1 MCMNANVVYI
11 LVVLI
16 LTWIYF
22 QTRSLKSNEDEYF
35 VLNKSE
41 GVFGLSLS
49 FYASGMGL
57 WILTSPAEVAW
68 YGLGYDI
75 YGYALSAATPFVLI
89 YIFGPKIADLLPNG
103 ATLAQ
108 FVETKYGNIAQKIV
122 SVVAVIYMG
131 AFLVA
136 EFASISFVF
145 ESISSVRGVLVSLL
159 IAITTLA
166 YLFRHGFKA
175 SYFTDRIQSYGII
188 FLLAIVLMIWF
199 SQNSI
204 SDIVSLANSG
214 GLNSF
219 ETFSLKSALAVI
231 IAVTAAEVFSMGYW
245 QRTFSAENSKVIKQA
260 SIYSGTGAFLTILIL
275 GIGGAVGA
283 GKGLEVPALSF
294 IDQLELNNFTIM
306 LLISLATLLVTS
318 SIDTLENAIAST
330 ISLDI
335 IKKKSEEAK
344 LITLLVVG
352 IALIISNEVTSIF
365 NVFLVADLF
374 AACLVFPAFYRIK
387 KSSKDILLV
396 VPFVGSLIS
405 AYIFRY
411 VSINPQLNP
420 GGVFIPTDLY
430 GLADLNTFAVALL
443 SSMVITVVADKV
455 IKYN

>member
-1 MCMNANVVYI
+1 MNANVIYLI
-11 LVVLI
+11 VVLI

-22 QTRSLKSNEDEYF
+22 QTRSLKSSEDEYF

-41 GVFGLSLS
+41 GVLGLSLS

-75 YGYALSAATPFVLI
+75 YGYALSAATPFILI
-89 YIFGPKIADLLPNG
+89 YIFGPKIADLLPKG

-122 SVVAVIYMG
+122 SIVAVIYMG
-131 AFLVA
+131 AFLIA

-145 ESISSVRGVLVSLL
+145 ESISSVRGILISLL

-175 SYFTDRIQSYGII
+175 SYFTDRLQSYGII
-188 FLLAIVLMIWF
+188 LLLAIVLTIWL
-199 SQNSI
+199 SQNSL
-204 SDIVSLANSG
+204 SELVTYANAG
-214 GLNSF
+214 GLSSF

-245 QRTFSAENSKVIKQA
+245 QRTFSAENSKAIKQA
-260 SIYSGTGAFLTILIL
+260 SIFSGIGAFLTILIL

-283 GKGLEVPALSF
+283 GKGIESPALSF
-294 IDQLELNNFTIM
+294 IEQLDLNNFTTI
-306 LLISLATLLVTS
+306 LLVSLATLLVTS

-335 IKKKSEEAK
+335 LKKKSEEAK
-344 LITLLVVG
+344 LITLLVVC
-352 IALIISNEVTSIF
+352 IALVISIEVTSIF

-387 KSSKDILLV
+387 KSSKDILLII
-396 VPFVGSLIS
+396 PFVGSLIS
-405 AYIFRY
+405 VYVYRY
-411 VSINPQLNP
+411 LFIDLQVNP

-430 GLADLNTFAVALL
+430 GLADLNTFAIGLL
-443 SSMVITVVADKV
+443 SSMVITLVADKA
-455 IKYN
+455 IK

>member
-1 MCMNANVVYI
+1 MNANVIYLI
-11 LVVLI
+11 VVLI

-22 QTRSLKSNEDEYF
+22 QTRSLKSSEDEYF

-41 GVFGLSLS
+41 GVLGLSLS

-75 YGYALSAATPFVLI
+75 YGYALSAATPFILI
-89 YIFGPKIADLLPNG
+89 YIFGPKIADLLPKG

-122 SVVAVIYMG
+122 SIVAVIYMG
-131 AFLVA
+131 AFLIA

-145 ESISSVRGVLVSLL
+145 ESISSVRGILISLL

-175 SYFTDRIQSYGII
+175 SYFTDRLQSYGII
-188 FLLAIVLMIWF
+188 LLLAIVLTIWL
-199 SQNSI
+199 SQNSL
-204 SDIVSLANSG
+204 SELVTYANAG
-214 GLNSF
+214 GLSTF

-245 QRTFSAENSKVIKQA
+245 QRTFSAENSKAIKQA
-260 SIYSGTGAFLTILIL
+260 SIFSGIGAFLTILIL

-283 GKGLEVPALSF
+283 GKGIESPALSF
-294 IDQLELNNFTIM
+294 IEQLDLNNFTII
-306 LLISLATLLVTS
+306 LLVSLATLLVTS

-335 IKKKSEEAK
+335 LKKKSEEAK
-344 LITLLVVG
+344 LITLLVVCVS
-352 IALIISNEVTSIF
+352 LVISIEVTSIF

-387 KSSKDILLV
+387 KSSRDILLII
-396 VPFVGSLIS
+396 PFVGSLIS
-405 AYIFRY
+405 VYVYRY
-411 VSINPQLNP
+411 LFIDLQVNP

-430 GLADLNTFAVALL
+430 GLADLNTFAIGLL
-443 SSMVITVVADKV
+443 SSMVITLVADKA
-455 IKYN
+455 IK

>member
-1 MCMNANVVYI
+1 MNASVVYLI
-11 LVVLI
+11 VIVI

-41 GVFGLSLS
+41 GVLGLSLS

-75 YGYALSAATPFVLI
+75 YGYAISAATPFILI
-89 YIFGPKIADLLPNG
+89 YIFGPRIADLLPKG

-108 FVETKYGNIAQKIV
+108 FVETKYGSIAQKIV
-122 SVVAVIYMG
+122 SMVAVIYMG
-131 AFLVA
+131 AFLIA
-136 EFASISFVF
+136 EFASIGFVF
-145 ESISSVRGVLVSLL
+145 ESISTVRGVLISLL
-159 IAITTLA
+159 IAMTTLA

-175 SYFTDRIQSYGII
+175 SYFTDKIQSYGII
-188 FLLAIVLMIWF
+188 LLLTIVFTIWF
-199 SQNSI
+199 SQNSF
-204 SDIVSLANSG
+204 SELVTFANVG

-245 QRTFSAENSKVIKQA
+245 QRTFSAENSKAIKQA
-260 SIYSGTGAFLTILIL
+260 SIFSGMGAFLTILLL

-283 GKGLEVPALSF
+283 GKGLESPALSF
-294 IDQLELNNFTIM
+294 IEQLNLNNFTII
-306 LLISLATLLVTS
+306 LLVSLATLLVTS

-335 IKKKSEEAK
+335 LKKKSEEAK
-344 LITLLVVG
+344 LITLLIVC
-352 IALIISNEVTSIF
+352 IALVISIEVTSIF

-374 AACLVFPAFYRIK
+374 AASLVFPAFYRIK
-387 KSSKDILLV
+387 KTSKDLLLI
-396 VPFVGSLIS
+396 VPFVGSLMS
-405 AYIFRY
+405 AFIYRFQYIDL
-411 VSINPQLNP
+411 QANP

-430 GLADLNTFAVALL
+430 GLADLNTFAIALI
-443 SSMVITVVADKV
+443 SSMIITLVADKL
-455 IKYN
+455 IK

>member
-1 MCMNANVVYI
+1 MNANVVYLI
-11 LVVLI
+11 VVLI

-41 GVFGLSLS
+41 GVLGLSLS

-68 YGLGYDI
+68 YGLGFDI

-89 YIFGPKIADLLPNG
+89 YIFGPKIADLLPKG

-108 FVETKYGNIAQKIV
+108 FVENKYGNIAQKIV
-122 SVVAVIYMG
+122 SIVAVIYMG
-131 AFLVA
+131 AFLIA

-145 ESISSVRGVLVSLL
+145 ESISSVRGILISLL

-175 SYFTDRIQSYGII
+175 SYFTDRLQSCGII
-188 FLLAIVLMIWF
+188 LLLAIVLTIWL
-199 SQNSI
+199 SQNSL
-204 SDIVSLANSG
+204 SELVTFANAG

-219 ETFSLKSALAVI
+219 ETFSFKSALAVI

-245 QRTFSAENSKVIKQA
+245 QRTFSAENSKAIKQA
-260 SIYSGTGAFLTILIL
+260 SIFSGIGAFLTILIL

-283 GKGLEVPALSF
+283 GKGIESPALSF
-294 IDQLELNNFTIM
+294 IEQLDLNNFTII
-306 LLISLATLLVTS
+306 LLVSLATLLVTS

-335 IKKKSEEAK
+335 LKKKSDEAK
-344 LITLLVVG
+344 LITLLVVC
-352 IALIISNEVTSIF
+352 IALVISIEVTSIF

-387 KSSKDILLV
+387 KSSKDILLII
-396 VPFVGSLIS
+396 PFVGSLIS
-405 AYIFRY
+405 VYVYRY
-411 VSINPQLNP
+411 LFLDLQVNP

-430 GLADLNTFAVALL
+430 GLADLNTFAIGLL
-443 SSMVITVVADKV
+443 SSMVFTLVADKA
-455 IKYN
+455 IK

>member
-1 MCMNANVVYI
+1 MNANVVYLI
-11 LVVLI
+11 VVLI

-22 QTRSLKSNEDEYF
+22 QTRSLKSNENEYF

-41 GVFGLSLS
+41 GVLGLSLS

-75 YGYALSAATPFVLI
+75 YGYALSAATPFILI
-89 YIFGPKIADLLPNG
+89 YIFGPKIADLLPKG

-122 SVVAVIYMG
+122 SIVAVIYMG
-131 AFLVA
+131 AFLIA

-145 ESISSVRGVLVSLL
+145 ESISPVRGILISLL
-159 IAITTLA
+159 IALTTLA

-175 SYFTDRIQSYGII
+175 SYFTDRLQSYGII
-188 FLLAIVLMIWF
+188 LLLAIVLTIWL
-199 SQNSI
+199 SQNSL
-204 SDIVSLANSG
+204 SELVTYANAG
-214 GLNSF
+214 GLSYF

-245 QRTFSAENSKVIKQA
+245 QRTFSAENSKAIKQA
-260 SIYSGTGAFLTILIL
+260 SIFSGIGAFLTILIL

-283 GKGLEVPALSF
+283 GKGIESPALSF
-294 IDQLELNNFTIM
+294 IEQLDLNNFTII
-306 LLISLATLLVTS
+306 LLVSLATLLVTS

-335 IKKKSEEAK
+335 LKKKSEEAK
-344 LITLLVVG
+344 LITLLVVCV
-352 IALIISNEVTSIF
+352 ALVISIEVTSIF

-387 KSSKDILLV
+387 KSSKDILLII
-396 VPFVGSLIS
+396 PFIGSLMS
-405 AYIFRY
+405 VYVYRY
-411 VSINPQLNP
+411 LFIDLQVNP

-430 GLADLNTFAVALL
+430 GLADLNTFAIGLL
-443 SSMVITVVADKV
+443 SSMVITLVADKA
-455 IKYN
+455 IK

>member
-1 MCMNANVVYI
+1 MNANVVYLI
-11 LVVLI
+11 VVLI

-22 QTRSLKSNEDEYF
+22 QTRSLKSNENEYF

-41 GVFGLSLS
+41 GVLGLSLS

-75 YGYALSAATPFVLI
+75 YGYALSAATPFILI

-122 SVVAVIYMG
+122 SIVAVIYMG
-131 AFLVA
+131 AFLIA

-145 ESISSVRGVLVSLL
+145 ESISSVRGILISLL

-175 SYFTDRIQSYGII
+175 SYFTDRLQSYGII
-188 FLLAIVLMIWF
+188 LLLAIVLTIWL
-199 SQNSI
+199 SQNSL
-204 SDIVSLANSG
+204 SELVTYANAG
-214 GLNSF
+214 GLGSF

-260 SIYSGTGAFLTILIL
+260 SIFSGIGAFLTILIL

-283 GKGLEVPALSF
+283 GKGIESPALSF
-294 IDQLELNNFTIM
+294 IEQLDLNNFTII
-306 LLISLATLLVTS
+306 LLVSLATLLVTS

-335 IKKKSEEAK
+335 LKKKSEEAK
-344 LITLLVVG
+344 LITLLVVCVS
-352 IALIISNEVTSIF
+352 LVISIEVTSIF

-387 KSSKDILLV
+387 KSSKDILLII
-396 VPFVGSLIS
+396 PFVGSLIS
-405 AYIFRY
+405 VYVYRY
-411 VSINPQLNP
+411 LFIDLQVNP

-430 GLADLNTFAVALL
+430 GLADLNTFAIGLL
-443 SSMVITVVADKV
+443 SSMVITLVADKA
-455 IKYN
+455 IK

>member
-1 MCMNANVVYI
+1 MNANVIYLI
-11 LVVLI
+11 VVLI

-41 GVFGLSLS
+41 GVLGLSLS

-75 YGYALSAATPFVLI
+75 YGYALSAATPFILI
-89 YIFGPKIADLLPNG
+89 YIFGPKIADLLPKG

-122 SVVAVIYMG
+122 SIVAVIYMG
-131 AFLVA
+131 AFLIA

-145 ESISSVRGVLVSLL
+145 ESISSVRGILISLL

-175 SYFTDRIQSYGII
+175 SYFTDRLQSYGII
-188 FLLAIVLMIWF
+188 LLLAIVLTIWL
-199 SQNSI
+199 SQNSL
-204 SDIVSLANSG
+204 SELVTYANAG
-214 GLNSF
+214 GLSSF

-245 QRTFSAENSKVIKQA
+245 QRTFSAENSKAIKQA
-260 SIYSGTGAFLTILIL
+260 SIFSGIGAFLTILIL

-283 GKGLEVPALSF
+283 GKGIESPALSF
-294 IDQLELNNFTIM
+294 IEQLDLNNFTII
-306 LLISLATLLVTS
+306 LLVSLATLLVTS

-335 IKKKSEEAK
+335 LKKKSEEAK
-344 LITLLVVG
+344 LITLLVVCVS
-352 IALIISNEVTSIF
+352 LVISIEVTSIF

-387 KSSKDILLV
+387 KSSKDILLII
-396 VPFVGSLIS
+396 PFVGSLIS
-405 AYIFRY
+405 VYVYRY
-411 VSINPQLNP
+411 LFIDLQVNP

-430 GLADLNTFAVALL
+430 GLADLNTFAIGLL
-443 SSMVITVVADKV
+443 SSMVITLVADKA
-455 IKYN
+455 IK

>member
-1 MCMNANVVYI
+1 
-11 LVVLI
+11 
-16 LTWIYF
+16 
-22 QTRSLKSNEDEYF
+22 
-35 VLNKSE
+35 
-41 GVFGLSLS
+41 
-49 FYASGMGL
+49 
-57 WILTSPAEVAW
+57 
-68 YGLGYDI
+68 
-75 YGYALSAATPFVLI
+75 LSAATPFVLI

-188 FLLAIVLMIWF
+188 FLLAIVLMIWI

-260 SIYSGTGAFLTILIL
+260 SVYSGAGAFLTILIL
-275 GIGGAVGA
+275 GVGGAVGA
-283 GKGLEVPALSF
+283 GKGLEVPTLSF
-294 IDQLELNNFTIM
+294 IDQLELNNLTIM

-374 AACLVFPAFYRIK
+374 ATCLVFPAFYRIK
-387 KSSKDILLV
+387 KSSKDVLLI

-405 AYIFRY
+405 VYTYRY
-411 VSINPQLNP
+411 LSIDSQLNP
-420 GGVFIPTDLY
+420 GGVFIPTDLN
-430 GLADLNTFAVALL
+430 GLADLNAFAIALL
-443 SSMVITVVADKV
+443 SSMVITLVADKV
-455 IKYN
+455 IK

>member
-1 MCMNANVVYI
+1 MNANIVYLI
-11 LVVLI
+11 VVLI

-22 QTRSLKSNEDEYF
+22 QTRSLKSNEKEYF

-41 GVFGLSLS
+41 GVLGLSLS

-75 YGYALSAATPFVLI
+75 YGYALSAATPFILI
-89 YIFGPKIADLLPNG
+89 YIFGPKIADLLPKG

-122 SVVAVIYMG
+122 SIVAVIYMG
-131 AFLVA
+131 AFLIA

-145 ESISSVRGVLVSLL
+145 ESISSVRGILISLL

-175 SYFTDRIQSYGII
+175 SYFTDRLQSYGII
-188 FLLAIVLMIWF
+188 LLLAIVLTIWL
-199 SQNSI
+199 SQNSL
-204 SDIVSLANSG
+204 SDLVTFANTG
-214 GLNSF
+214 GLSSF

-245 QRTFSAENSKVIKQA
+245 QRTFSAENSKAIKQA
-260 SIYSGTGAFLTILIL
+260 SIFSGIGAFLTILIL

-283 GKGLEVPALSF
+283 GKGIESPALSF
-294 IDQLELNNFTIM
+294 IEQLDLNNFTII
-306 LLISLATLLVTS
+306 LLVSLATLLVTS

-335 IKKKSEEAK
+335 LKKKSEEAK
-344 LITLLVVG
+344 LITLLVVC
-352 IALIISNEVTSIF
+352 IALVISIEVTSIF
-365 NVFLVADLF
+365 NIFLVADLF

-387 KSSKDILLV
+387 KSSKDILLII
-396 VPFVGSLIS
+396 PFVGSLIS
-405 AYIFRY
+405 VYVYRY
-411 VSINPQLNP
+411 LFIDLQVNP

-430 GLADLNTFAVALL
+430 GLADLNTFAIGLL
-443 SSMVITVVADKV
+443 SSMVITLVADKA
-455 IKYN
+455 IK

>member
-1 MCMNANVVYI
+1 MNANVVYLI
-11 LVVLI
+11 VVLI

-22 QTRSLKSNEDEYF
+22 QTRSLKSSEDEYF

-41 GVFGLSLS
+41 GVLGLSLS

-75 YGYALSAATPFVLI
+75 YGYALSAATPFILI

-122 SVVAVIYMG
+122 SIVAVIYMG
-131 AFLVA
+131 AFLIA

-145 ESISSVRGVLVSLL
+145 ESISSVRGILISLL

-175 SYFTDRIQSYGII
+175 SYFTDRLQSYGII
-188 FLLAIVLMIWF
+188 LLLAIVLTIWL
-199 SQNSI
+199 SQNSL
-204 SDIVSLANSG
+204 SELVTYANAG

-245 QRTFSAENSKVIKQA
+245 QRTFSAENSKAIKQA
-260 SIYSGTGAFLTILIL
+260 SIFSGIGAFLTILIL

-283 GKGLEVPALSF
+283 GKGIESPALSF
-294 IDQLELNNFTIM
+294 IEQLDLNNFTII
-306 LLISLATLLVTS
+306 LLVSLATLLVTS

-335 IKKKSEEAK
+335 LKKKSEEAK
-344 LITLLVVG
+344 LITLLVVC
-352 IALIISNEVTSIF
+352 ISLVISIEVTSIF

-387 KSSKDILLV
+387 KSSKDILLMI
-396 VPFVGSLIS
+396 PFIGSLMS
-405 AYIFRY
+405 VYVYRYIF
-411 VSINPQLNP
+411 IDLQENP

-430 GLADLNTFAVALL
+430 GLADLNTFAIGLL
-443 SSMVITVVADKV
+443 SSMVITLVADKV
-455 IKYN
+455 IK

>member
-1 MCMNANVVYI
+1 MNANLVYLI
-11 LVVLI
+11 IILI

-22 QTRSLKSNEDEYF
+22 QTRNLKSNEDEYF

-41 GVFGLSLS
+41 GVLGLSLS

-89 YIFGPKIADLLPNG
+89 YIFGPKIAELLPNG

-108 FVETKYGNIAQKIV
+108 FVETKYGIIAQKIV

-131 AFLVA
+131 AFLIA

-145 ESISSVRGVLVSLL
+145 ESISTVRGVLVSLL

-199 SQNSI
+199 SQNSF
-204 SDIVSLANSG
+204 SDIISLANSG

-294 IDQLELNNFTIM
+294 IDQLELNNFTIL

-405 AYIFRY
+405 AYIYRY
-411 VSINPQLNP
+411 VSIDPQLNP
-420 GGVFIPTDLY
+420 GGVFVPTDLY

-443 SSMVITVVADKV
+443 SSMVITLVADKV

>member
-1 MCMNANVVYI
+1 MNANVVYLI
-11 LVVLI
+11 VVLI
-16 LTWIYF
+16 LAWIYF
-22 QTRSLKSNEDEYF
+22 QTRSLKSNENEYF

-41 GVFGLSLS
+41 GVLGLSLS

-75 YGYALSAATPFVLI
+75 YGYALSAATPFILI

-108 FVETKYGNIAQKIV
+108 FVETKYGSIAQKIV
-122 SVVAVIYMG
+122 SIVAVIYMG
-131 AFLVA
+131 AFLIA

-145 ESISSVRGVLVSLL
+145 ESISSVRGILISLL

-175 SYFTDRIQSYGII
+175 SYFTDRLQSYGII
-188 FLLAIVLMIWF
+188 LLLAIVITIWL
-199 SQNSI
+199 SQNSL
-204 SDIVSLANSG
+204 SELVTYANAG

-219 ETFSLKSALAVI
+219 EAFSLKSALAVI

-245 QRTFSAENSKVIKQA
+245 QRTFSAENSKAIKQA
-260 SIYSGTGAFLTILIL
+260 SIFSGIGAFLTILIL

-283 GKGLEVPALSF
+283 GKGIESPSLSF
-294 IDQLELNNFTIM
+294 IEQLDLNNFTII
-306 LLISLATLLVTS
+306 LLVSLATLLVTS

-335 IKKKSEEAK
+335 LKKKSEEAK
-344 LITLLVVG
+344 LTTLLVVC
-352 IALIISNEVTSIF
+352 IALVISIEVTSIF

-387 KSSKDILLV
+387 KSSKDILLLI
-396 VPFVGSLIS
+396 PFVGSLIS
-405 AYIFRY
+405 VYVYRY
-411 VSINPQLNP
+411 LFIDLQVNP
-420 GGVFIPTDLY
+420 GGIFIPTDLY
-430 GLADLNTFAVALL
+430 GLADLNTFAIGLL
-443 SSMVITVVADKV
+443 SSMVITLVADKA
-455 IKYN
+455 IK

>member
-1 MCMNANVVYI
+1 MNANLVYLI
-11 LVVLI
+11 IILI

-22 QTRSLKSNEDEYF
+22 QTRNLKSNEDEYF

-41 GVFGLSLS
+41 GVLGLSLS

-89 YIFGPKIADLLPNG
+89 YIFGPKIAELLPNG

-108 FVETKYGNIAQKIV
+108 FVETKYGIIAQKIV

-131 AFLVA
+131 AFLIA

-199 SQNSI
+199 SQNSF
-204 SDIVSLANSG
+204 SDIISLANSG

-294 IDQLELNNFTIM
+294 IDQLELNNFTIL

-411 VSINPQLNP
+411 VSIDPQLNP
-420 GGVFIPTDLY
+420 GGVFVPTDLY

-443 SSMVITVVADKV
+443 SSMVITLVADKV

>member
-1 MCMNANVVYI
+1 MNANVVYL

-175 SYFTDRIQSYGII
+175 SYFTDRIQSFGII

-214 GLNSF
+214 GINSF

-260 SIYSGTGAFLTILIL
+260 SVYSGAGAFLTILIL
-275 GIGGAVGA
+275 GVGGAVGA
-283 GKGLEVPALSF
+283 GKGLEVPTLSF
-294 IDQLELNNFTIM
+294 IDQLELNNLTIM

-374 AACLVFPAFYRIK
+374 ATCLVFPAFYRIK
-387 KSSKDILLV
+387 KSSKDVLLI

-405 AYIFRY
+405 VYTYRY
-411 VSINPQLNP
+411 LSIDSQLNP

-430 GLADLNTFAVALL
+430 GLADLNTFAIALL
-443 SSMVITVVADKV
+443 SSMVITLVADKV
-455 IKYN
+455 IK

>member
-1 MCMNANVVYI
+1 MNANVVYFI
-11 LVVLI
+11 IILI

-22 QTRSLKSNEDEYF
+22 QTRNLKSNEDEYF

-41 GVFGLSLS
+41 GVLGLSLS

-75 YGYALSAATPFVLI
+75 YGYALSAATPFILI
-89 YIFGPKIADLLPNG
+89 YIFGPKIAELLPNG

-108 FVETKYGNIAQKIV
+108 FVETKYGIIAQKIV
-122 SVVAVIYMG
+122 SIVAVIYMG
-131 AFLVA
+131 AFLIA

-199 SQNSI
+199 SQNSF
-204 SDIVSLANSG
+204 SDIISLANSG

-283 GKGLEVPALSF
+283 GKGLGVPALSF
-294 IDQLELNNFTIM
+294 IDQLELNNFTIL

-411 VSINPQLNP
+411 VSIDPQLNP

-443 SSMVITVVADKV
+443 SSMVITLVADKV
-455 IKYN
+455 IK

>member
-1 MCMNANVVYI
+1 MNANVVYLI
-11 LVVLI
+11 VIVI

-22 QTRSLKSNEDEYF
+22 QTRSLKSNENEYF

-41 GVFGLSLS
+41 GVLGLSLS

-75 YGYALSAATPFVLI
+75 YGYALSAATPFILI
-89 YIFGPKIADLLPNG
+89 YIFGPKIADLLPKG

-108 FVETKYGNIAQKIV
+108 FVETKYGIIAQKIV
-122 SVVAVIYMG
+122 SIVAVIYMG
-131 AFLVA
+131 AFLIA

-145 ESISSVRGVLVSLL
+145 ESISSVRGILISLL

-175 SYFTDRIQSYGII
+175 SYFTDRLQSYGII
-188 FLLAIVLMIWF
+188 LLLAIVLTIWL
-199 SQNSI
+199 SQNSL
-204 SDIVSLANSG
+204 SELVTYANAG
-214 GLNSF
+214 GLSTF

-245 QRTFSAENSKVIKQA
+245 QRTFSAENSKAIKQA
-260 SIYSGTGAFLTILIL
+260 SVFSGIGAFLTILIL

-283 GKGLEVPALSF
+283 GKGIESPALSF
-294 IDQLELNNFTIM
+294 IEQLDLNNFTII
-306 LLISLATLLVTS
+306 LLVSLATLLVTS

-344 LITLLVVG
+344 LITLLVVC
-352 IALIISNEVTSIF
+352 ISLVISIEVTSIF

-387 KSSKDILLV
+387 KSSKDILLII
-396 VPFVGSLIS
+396 PFIGSLIS
-405 AYIFRY
+405 VYVYRY
-411 VSINPQLNP
+411 LFIDLQVNP

-430 GLADLNTFAVALL
+430 GLADLNTFAIGLL
-443 SSMVITVVADKV
+443 SSMVITLVADKA
-455 IKYN
+455 IK

>member
-1 MCMNANVVYI
+1 MNANLVYLI
-11 LVVLI
+11 IILI

-22 QTRSLKSNEDEYF
+22 QTRNLKSNEDEYF

-41 GVFGLSLS
+41 GVLGLSLS

-89 YIFGPKIADLLPNG
+89 YIFGPKIAELLPNG

-108 FVETKYGNIAQKIV
+108 FVETKYGIIAQKIV

-131 AFLVA
+131 AFLIA

-283 GKGLEVPALSF
+283 GKGLGVPALSF
-294 IDQLELNNFTIM
+294 IDQLELNNFTIL

-374 AACLVFPAFYRIK
+374 ATCLVFPAFYRIK
-387 KSSKDILLV
+387 KSSKDVLLI

-405 AYIFRY
+405 VYTYRY
-411 VSINPQLNP
+411 LSIDSQLNP

-430 GLADLNTFAVALL
+430 GLADLNTFAIALL
-443 SSMVITVVADKV
+443 SSMVITLVADKV
-455 IKYN
+455 IK

>member
-1 MCMNANVVYI
+1 MNANVIYLI
-11 LVVLI
+11 VVLI

-41 GVFGLSLS
+41 GVLGLSLS

-75 YGYALSAATPFVLI
+75 YGYALSAATPFILI
-89 YIFGPKIADLLPNG
+89 YIFGPKIADLLPKG

-122 SVVAVIYMG
+122 SIVAVIYMG
-131 AFLVA
+131 AFLIA

-145 ESISSVRGVLVSLL
+145 ESISSVRGILISLL

-175 SYFTDRIQSYGII
+175 SYFTDRLQSYGII
-188 FLLAIVLMIWF
+188 LLLAIVLTIWL
-199 SQNSI
+199 SQNSL
-204 SDIVSLANSG
+204 SDLVTFANTG

-245 QRTFSAENSKVIKQA
+245 QRTFSAENSKAIKQA
-260 SIYSGTGAFLTILIL
+260 SIFSGVGAFLTILIL

-283 GKGLEVPALSF
+283 GKGIESPPLSF
-294 IDQLELNNFTIM
+294 IEQLDLNNFTII
-306 LLISLATLLVTS
+306 LLVSLATLLVTS

-335 IKKKSEEAK
+335 LKKKSEEAK
-344 LITLLVVG
+344 LITLLVVC
-352 IALIISNEVTSIF
+352 ISLVISIEVTSIF

-387 KSSKDILLV
+387 KSSKDILLII
-396 VPFVGSLIS
+396 PFVGSLIS
-405 AYIFRY
+405 VYVYRY
-411 VSINPQLNP
+411 LFIDLQVNP

-430 GLADLNTFAVALL
+430 GLADLNTFAIGLL
-443 SSMVITVVADKV
+443 SSMVITLVTNKA
-455 IKYN
+455 IK

>member
-1 MCMNANVVYI
+1 MNANIVYLI
-11 LVVLI
+11 VVLI

-22 QTRSLKSNEDEYF
+22 QTRSLKSNENEYF

-41 GVFGLSLS
+41 GVLGLSLS

-75 YGYALSAATPFVLI
+75 YGYALSAATPFILI
-89 YIFGPKIADLLPNG
+89 YIFGPKIADLLPKG

-122 SVVAVIYMG
+122 SIVAVIYMG
-131 AFLVA
+131 AFLIA

-145 ESISSVRGVLVSLL
+145 ESISSVRGILISLL

-175 SYFTDRIQSYGII
+175 SYFTDRLQSYGII
-188 FLLAIVLMIWF
+188 LLLAIVLTIWL
-199 SQNSI
+199 SQNSL
-204 SDIVSLANSG
+204 SELVTYANAG
-214 GLNSF
+214 GLSSF

-245 QRTFSAENSKVIKQA
+245 QRTFSAENSKAIKQA
-260 SIYSGTGAFLTILIL
+260 SIFSGIGAFLTILIL

-283 GKGLEVPALSF
+283 GKGIESPALSF
-294 IDQLELNNFTIM
+294 IEQLDLNNFTII
-306 LLISLATLLVTS
+306 LLVSLATLLVTS

-335 IKKKSEEAK
+335 LKKKSEEAK
-344 LITLLVVG
+344 LITLLVVC
-352 IALIISNEVTSIF
+352 ISLVISIEVTSIF

-387 KSSKDILLV
+387 KSSKDILLII
-396 VPFVGSLIS
+396 PFVGSLIS
-405 AYIFRY
+405 VYVYRY
-411 VSINPQLNP
+411 LFIDLQVNP

-430 GLADLNTFAVALL
+430 GLADLNTFAIGLL
-443 SSMVITVVADKV
+443 SSMVITLVADKA
-455 IKYN
+455 IK

>member
-1 MCMNANVVYI
+1 MNANVVYLI
-11 LVVLI
+11 VVLI

-22 QTRSLKSNEDEYF
+22 QTRSLKSNENEYF

-41 GVFGLSLS
+41 GVLGLSLS

-75 YGYALSAATPFVLI
+75 YGYALSAATPFILI
-89 YIFGPKIADLLPNG
+89 YIFGPKIADLLPKG

-122 SVVAVIYMG
+122 SIVAVIYMG
-131 AFLVA
+131 AFLIA

-145 ESISSVRGVLVSLL
+145 ESISSVRGILISLL

-175 SYFTDRIQSYGII
+175 SYFTDRLQSYGII
-188 FLLAIVLMIWF
+188 LLLAIVLTIWL
-199 SQNSI
+199 SQNSL
-204 SDIVSLANSG
+204 SELVTYANAG
-214 GLNSF
+214 GLGSF

-245 QRTFSAENSKVIKQA
+245 QRTFSAENSKAIKQA
-260 SIYSGTGAFLTILIL
+260 SIFSGIGAFLTILIL

-283 GKGLEVPALSF
+283 GKGIESPALSF
-294 IDQLELNNFTIM
+294 IEQLDLNNFTII
-306 LLISLATLLVTS
+306 LLVSLATLLVTS

-335 IKKKSEEAK
+335 LKKKSEEAK
-344 LITLLVVG
+344 LITLLIVCVS
-352 IALIISNEVTSIF
+352 LVISIEVTSIF

-387 KSSKDILLV
+387 KSSKDILLII
-396 VPFVGSLIS
+396 PFVGSLIS
-405 AYIFRY
+405 VYVYRY
-411 VSINPQLNP
+411 LFIDLQVNP

-430 GLADLNTFAVALL
+430 GLADLNTFAIGLL
-443 SSMVITVVADKV
+443 SSMVITLVADKA
-455 IKYN
+455 IK

>member
-1 MCMNANVVYI
+1 MNANVVYLI
-11 LVVLI
+11 VVLI

-22 QTRSLKSNEDEYF
+22 QTRSLKSNENEYF

-41 GVFGLSLS
+41 GVLGLSLS

-75 YGYALSAATPFVLI
+75 YGYALSAATPFILI
-89 YIFGPKIADLLPNG
+89 YIFGPKIADLLPKG

-122 SVVAVIYMG
+122 SIVAVIYMG
-131 AFLVA
+131 AFLIA

-145 ESISSVRGVLVSLL
+145 ESISSVRGILISLL

-175 SYFTDRIQSYGII
+175 SYFTDRLQSYGII
-188 FLLAIVLMIWF
+188 LLLAIVLTIWL
-199 SQNSI
+199 SQNSL
-204 SDIVSLANSG
+204 SELVTYANAG
-214 GLNSF
+214 GLGSF

-260 SIYSGTGAFLTILIL
+260 SIFSGIGAFLTILIL

-283 GKGLEVPALSF
+283 GKGIESPALSF
-294 IDQLELNNFTIM
+294 IEQLDLNNFTII
-306 LLISLATLLVTS
+306 LLVSLATLLVTS

-335 IKKKSEEAK
+335 LKKKSEEAK
-344 LITLLVVG
+344 LITLLVVC
-352 IALIISNEVTSIF
+352 ISLVISIEVTSIF

-387 KSSKDILLV
+387 KSSKDILLII
-396 VPFVGSLIS
+396 PFVGSLIS
-405 AYIFRY
+405 VYVYRY
-411 VSINPQLNP
+411 LFIDLQVNP

-430 GLADLNTFAVALL
+430 GLADLNTFAIGLL
-443 SSMVITVVADKV
+443 SSMVITLVADKV
-455 IKYN
+455 IK

>member
-1 MCMNANVVYI
+1 MNANVVYL

-68 YGLGYDI
+68 YGLGFDI

-260 SIYSGTGAFLTILIL
+260 SVYSGAGAFLTILIL
-275 GIGGAVGA
+275 GVGGAVGA
-283 GKGLEVPALSF
+283 GKGLEVPTLSF
-294 IDQLELNNFTIM
+294 IDQLELNNLTIM

-374 AACLVFPAFYRIK
+374 ATCLVFPAFYRIK
-387 KSSKDILLV
+387 KSSKDVLLI

-405 AYIFRY
+405 VYTYRY
-411 VSINPQLNP
+411 LSIDSQLNP

-430 GLADLNTFAVALL
+430 GLADLNTFAIALL
-443 SSMVITVVADKV
+443 SSMVITLVADKV
-455 IKYN
+455 IK

>member
-1 MCMNANVVYI
+1 MNENVIYL
-11 LVVLI
+11 LVISI

-22 QTRSLKSNEDEYF
+22 QTRSLKSNENEYF
-35 VLNKSE
+35 VLNKSA
-41 GVFGLSLS
+41 GVLGLSLS

-75 YGYALSAATPFVLI
+75 YGYALSAATPFILI

-122 SVVAVIYMG
+122 SIVAVIYMG
-131 AFLVA
+131 AFLIA

-145 ESISSVRGVLVSLL
+145 ESISSVRGILISLL

-175 SYFTDRIQSYGII
+175 SYFTDKLQSYGII
-188 FLLAIVLMIWF
+188 LLLAIVFTIWL
-199 SQNSI
+199 SQNSL
-204 SDIVSLANSG
+204 SEIVTFANAG
-214 GLNSF
+214 GLSSF

-245 QRTFSAENSKVIKQA
+245 QRTFSAENSKAIKQA
-260 SIYSGTGAFLTILIL
+260 SVFSGIGAFLTILLL

-283 GKGLEVPALSF
+283 GKGIESPSLSF
-294 IDQLELNNFTIM
+294 IEQLDLNNFTII
-306 LLISLATLLVTS
+306 LLVSLATLLVTS

-335 IKKKSEEAK
+335 LKKKSEEAK
-344 LITLLVVG
+344 LITLLVVC
-352 IALIISNEVTSIF
+352 IALVISIEVTSIF

-387 KSSKDILLV
+387 KSSKDILLII
-396 VPFVGSLIS
+396 PFVGSLIS
-405 AYIFRY
+405 VYVYRY
-411 VSINPQLNP
+411 LFIDTQVNP

-430 GLADLNTFAVALL
+430 GLADLNTFAIGLL
-443 SSMVITVVADKV
+443 SSMVITLVADKV
-455 IKYN
+455 IK

>member
-1 MCMNANVVYI
+1 MNANVVYLI
-11 LVVLI
+11 VILI

-22 QTRSLKSNEDEYF
+22 QTRNLKSNEDEYF
-35 VLNKSE
+35 VLKKSE
-41 GVFGLSLS
+41 GVLGLSLS

-89 YIFGPKIADLLPNG
+89 YIFGPKIAELLPNG

-108 FVETKYGNIAQKIV
+108 FVETKYGTIAQKIV

-131 AFLVA
+131 AFLIA

-159 IAITTLA
+159 VTITTLA

-188 FLLAIVLMIWF
+188 FLLATVLMIWF
-199 SQNSI
+199 SQNSF
-204 SDIVSLANSG
+204 SDIIFLANSG

-219 ETFSLKSALAVI
+219 ETFSLKSALAVV
-231 IAVTAAEVFSMGYW
+231 IAVTAAEIFSMGYW

-365 NVFLVADLF
+365 NVFLIADLF

-387 KSSKDILLV
+387 KSSKDILLI

-405 AYIFRY
+405 TYIFRY
-411 VSINPQLNP
+411 VSIDSQLNP
-420 GGVFIPTDLY
+420 GGVFIPTDFY

-443 SSMVITVVADKV
+443 SSMVITLVANKI
-455 IKYN
+455 IK

>member
-1 MCMNANVVYI
+1 MNANVIYLI
-11 LVVLI
+11 VVLI

-22 QTRSLKSNEDEYF
+22 QTRSLKSSEDEYF

-41 GVFGLSLS
+41 GVLGLSLS

-75 YGYALSAATPFVLI
+75 YGYALSAATPFILI
-89 YIFGPKIADLLPNG
+89 YIFGPKIADLLPKG

-122 SVVAVIYMG
+122 SIVAVIYMG
-131 AFLVA
+131 AFLIA

-145 ESISSVRGVLVSLL
+145 ESISSVRGILISLL

-175 SYFTDRIQSYGII
+175 SYFTDRLQSYGII
-188 FLLAIVLMIWF
+188 LLLAIVLTIWL
-199 SQNSI
+199 SQNSL
-204 SDIVSLANSG
+204 SELVTYANAG
-214 GLNSF
+214 GLGSF

-245 QRTFSAENSKVIKQA
+245 QRTFSAENSKAIKQA
-260 SIYSGTGAFLTILIL
+260 SIFSGIGAFLTILIL

-283 GKGLEVPALSF
+283 GKGIESPALSF
-294 IDQLELNNFTIM
+294 IEQLDLNNFTII
-306 LLISLATLLVTS
+306 LLVSLATLLVTS

-335 IKKKSEEAK
+335 LKKKSEEAK
-344 LITLLVVG
+344 LITLLVVCVS
-352 IALIISNEVTSIF
+352 LVISIEVTSIF

-387 KSSKDILLV
+387 KSSKDILLII
-396 VPFVGSLIS
+396 PFVGSLIS
-405 AYIFRY
+405 VYVYRY
-411 VSINPQLNP
+411 LFIDLQVNP

-430 GLADLNTFAVALL
+430 GLADLNTFAIGLL
-443 SSMVITVVADKV
+443 SSMVITLVADKA
-455 IKYN
+455 IK

>member
-1 MCMNANVVYI
+1 MNANIVYLI
-11 LVVLI
+11 VVLI

-22 QTRSLKSNEDEYF
+22 QTRSLKSNENEYF

-41 GVFGLSLS
+41 GVLGLSLS

-68 YGLGYDI
+68 FGLGYDI
-75 YGYALSAATPFVLI
+75 YGYALSAATPFILI
-89 YIFGPKIADLLPNG
+89 YIFGPKIADLLPKG

-122 SVVAVIYMG
+122 SIVAVIYMG
-131 AFLVA
+131 AFLIA

-145 ESISSVRGVLVSLL
+145 ESISSVRGILISLL

-175 SYFTDRIQSYGII
+175 SYFTDRLQSYGII
-188 FLLAIVLMIWF
+188 LLLAIVLTIWL
-199 SQNSI
+199 SQNSL
-204 SDIVSLANSG
+204 SELVTYANAG
-214 GLNSF
+214 GLSSF

-245 QRTFSAENSKVIKQA
+245 QRTFSAENSKAIKQA
-260 SIYSGTGAFLTILIL
+260 SIFSGIGAFLTILIL

-283 GKGLEVPALSF
+283 GKGIESPALSF
-294 IDQLELNNFTIM
+294 IEQLDLNNFTII
-306 LLISLATLLVTS
+306 LLVSLATLLVTS

-335 IKKKSEEAK
+335 LKKKSEEAK
-344 LITLLVVG
+344 LITLLVVCVS
-352 IALIISNEVTSIF
+352 LVISIEVTSIF

-387 KSSKDILLV
+387 KSSKDILLII
-396 VPFVGSLIS
+396 PFVGSLIS
-405 AYIFRY
+405 VYVYRY
-411 VSINPQLNP
+411 LFIDLQVNP

-430 GLADLNTFAVALL
+430 GLADLNTFAIGLL
-443 SSMVITVVADKV
+443 SSMVITLVADKA
-455 IKYN
+455 IK

>member
-1 MCMNANVVYI
+1 MNANVVYLI
-11 LVVLI
+11 VVLI

-22 QTRSLKSNEDEYF
+22 QTRSLKSSEDEYF

-41 GVFGLSLS
+41 GVIGLSLS

-68 YGLGYDI
+68 YGLGFDI

-89 YIFGPKIADLLPNG
+89 YIFGPKIADLLPKG

-122 SVVAVIYMG
+122 SIVAVIYMG
-131 AFLVA
+131 AFLIA

-145 ESISSVRGVLVSLL
+145 ESISSVRGILISLL

-175 SYFTDRIQSYGII
+175 SYFTDRLQSYGII
-188 FLLAIVLMIWF
+188 LLLAIVLTIWL
-199 SQNSI
+199 SQNSL
-204 SDIVSLANSG
+204 SELVTFANAG

-219 ETFSLKSALAVI
+219 ESFSFKSALAVI

-245 QRTFSAENSKVIKQA
+245 QRTFSAENSKAIKQA
-260 SIYSGTGAFLTILIL
+260 SIFSGIGAFLTILIL

-283 GKGLEVPALSF
+283 GKGIESPALSF
-294 IDQLELNNFTIM
+294 IEQLDLNNFTII
-306 LLISLATLLVTS
+306 LLVSLATLLVTS

-335 IKKKSEEAK
+335 LKKKSEEAK
-344 LITLLVVG
+344 LITLLVVC
-352 IALIISNEVTSIF
+352 IALVISIEVTSIF

-387 KSSKDILLV
+387 KSSKDILLII
-396 VPFVGSLIS
+396 PFVGSLIS
-405 AYIFRY
+405 VYVYRY
-411 VSINPQLNP
+411 LFIDLQVNP

-430 GLADLNTFAVALL
+430 GLADLNTFAIGLL
-443 SSMVITVVADKV
+443 SSMVITLVANKA
-455 IKYN
+455 IK